1 MKRMTIIKKGDYT
14 GYSTLGI
21 YEAIQNALEQAGPY
35 DRMEIVETLAS
46 QGKSGHRQ
54 YQATLIVFNK

>member
-1 MKRMTIIKKGDYT
+1 MTSIKKGDYT

-21 YEAIQNALEQAGPY
+21 YEAIQNALDQAGKY
-35 DRMEIVETLAS
+35 VRIEVVETLAS

-54 YQATLIVFNK
+54 YRATLAIFDE